1 MGGAGAENGLMEA
14 VLRNDTALSS
24 VVSDWVSSY
33 KEDSDKAM
41 KELLN
46 FIFLACGAPSTEGPY
61 GPPSDVSVIEMD
73 GEQWVELL
81 KVVIEDMQGQPG
93 TKGVPSFPLAPAA
106 KGKSGKTARIFR
118 SNYCEV
124 FNRLAE
130 ACRRGDD
137 HDASTLEAV
146 VGMLVALSSH
156 SASQDIRLAATLAGM
171 EMGLGVAEELAGLR
185 DKLGLSERQL
195 EAAKSSAGKGGGKK
209 AAEKSRKIQGLESQ
223 VERVFSATET
233 LTTVSDLVFSKITQK
248 RYRDVS
254 PLIRSIA
261 LEGLS
266 KIMLALPEFYVQDK
280 LMRYHGWSLNDKNPS
295 VRVLALQSIQRLLR
309 DPASS
314 ARLEKFSAHF
324 FSRVKSM
331 IQDVD
336 STVARE
342 AGVALRLMLSNG
354 FLESIERADEMDIEA
369 GIFEEGLGL
378 PARTECMGFFVDGI
392 QVQQ

>member
-24 VVSDWVSSY
+24 VVSDWVSTY
-33 KEDSDKAM
+33 QEDSDEAM

-46 FIFLACGAPSTEGPY
+46 FIFFACGAPSTEGPY
-61 GPPSDVSVIEMD
+61 EPPADVSVMEMD

-106 KGKSGKTARIFR
+106 KGKSGKPARVFR

-124 FNRLAE
+124 FNRLVE

-137 HDASTLEAV
+137 HDTSTLEAV
-146 VGMLVALSSH
+146 VGMLVALASH

-171 EMGLGVAEELAGLR
+171 EMGLGVAEDLAGLHE
-185 DKLGLSERQL
+185 KLGLSERQL

-223 VERVFSATET
+223 VERIFSATET
-233 LTTVSDLVFSKITQK
+233 LTTVSDLVFSKMTQK

-266 KIMLALPEFYVQDK
+266 KIMLALPEVYVQDK
-280 LMRYHGWSLNDKNPS
+280 LMRYHGWSLNDKVPS

-324 FSRVKSM
+324 FSRVKAM

-336 STVARE
+336 STVAKE

-354 FLESIERADEMDIEA
+354 FLEGIERADEMDIEA
-369 GIFEEGLGL
+369 GIFEEDLGL

-392 QVQQ
+392 Q